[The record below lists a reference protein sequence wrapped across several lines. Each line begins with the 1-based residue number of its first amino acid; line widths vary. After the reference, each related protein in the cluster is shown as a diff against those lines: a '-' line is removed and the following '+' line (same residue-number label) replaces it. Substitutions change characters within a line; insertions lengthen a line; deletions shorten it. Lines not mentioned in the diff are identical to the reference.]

1 LADGFFGSRKE
12 VIPPFSP
19 VAVVFRGRSDW
30 TTASLVTLAHF
41 KHGPEISRDLNV
53 SSFGIL
59 FAKERNLPKFARDFE
74 RLQYLGDCSGLSTVV
89 DMRCQAHGLT
99 DLEHGILGPNVLN

>member
-1 LADGFFGSRKE
+1 MLSGRLSPTKNPNERRFLGTGHWRMASSARAKE

-19 VAVVFRGRSDW
+19 LGGVFRGRRGW
-30 TTASLVTLAHF
+30 TPASLVTLAHF

-59 FAKERNLPKFARDFE
+59 LAKERNLPKFARDFE
-74 RLQYLGDCSGLSTVV
+74 RLQYLGDC
-89 DMRCQAHGLT
+89 
-99 DLEHGILGPNVLN
+99 